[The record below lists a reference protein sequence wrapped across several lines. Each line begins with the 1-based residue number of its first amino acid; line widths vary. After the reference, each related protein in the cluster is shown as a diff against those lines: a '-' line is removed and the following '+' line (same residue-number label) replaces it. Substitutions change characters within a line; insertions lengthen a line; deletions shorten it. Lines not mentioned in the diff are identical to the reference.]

1 MWFSIDFN
9 LKMGKKMWSFFF
21 KIKKGYLVQRPQ
33 LQTDVLV
40 HYARD
45 LLVLVSSLLLE
56 YMFSF

>member
-1 MWFSIDFN
+1 
-9 LKMGKKMWSFFF
+9 MWSFFF
-21 KIKKGYLVQRPQ
+21 LIKKGYLVQRPQ